1 MSQSDDRPVTG
12 GTVVDRNLAP
22 RRLKE
27 GLVPPDTGI
36 FLRVEAGLS
45 KGKVFTLSA
54 GGVYVIGR
62 EGADVVLDDD
72 KVSRKHAEIGLYGPG
87 AYVLRDLASTNGT
100 YVNDRRVS
108 EKTRLQNGDLI
119 RLGDTLLRFS
129 LYEKSIKVE
138 TAVPY

>member
-1 MSQSDDRPVTG
+1 MSNPDDRSAAG
-12 GTVVDRNLAP
+12 GTVVDPKLAP

-36 FLRVEAGLS
+36 YLRIEEGLS

-62 EGADVVLDDD
+62 EGADIVIYDE
-72 KVSRKHAEIGLYGPG
+72 KVSRKHAEIGLYGPE

-100 YVNDRRVS
+100 WVNGRPVS
-108 EKTRLQNGDLI
+108 EKIKLANGSLI
-119 RLGDTLLRFS
+119 RVGDTQIRFS
-129 LYEKSIKVE
+129 CIEGSI
-138 TAVPY
+138 PIQPL